1 MADLIAGILG
11 IEDSDRIFINTV
23 GQSVVY
29 NAVADVLAQWNANL
43 TDMLQMFVSGVTTDH
58 IQRYYSME
66 GGRLQEQG
74 TLAPAGATRGAGQ
87 WDVGFPL
94 RQYGTAW
101 GYDEISLA
109 YMTVQEMDRTL
120 AQLTAQGINTV
131 RFEILKALFNSA
143 GIASYDDKIH
153 PVYNIVPLA
162 NGDSVVYPPLAG
174 SESGATDNHYLE
186 SGYLATAISDVNN
199 PFETLVMELAEHF
212 SGGNEEELEV
222 VTFINRDEEAEVEAL
237 TDFTP
242 IEDMHIAP
250 GDDTA
255 RLTSAGPNVPGKI
268 IGRVSDSWVSRWAWM
283 PSGYM
288 LSIAVAEE
296 APLKMRVDPADT
308 GLPQGLGLVAGTD
321 SKFPLHGAQY
331 RHRFGLGVANRL
343 NGAVMELA
351 NGGTYTIPTIYA

>member
-11 IEDSDRIFINTV
+11 IEDSDRIFVNTV
-23 GQSVVY
+23 GQSVVF
-29 NAVADVLAQWNANL
+29 NAVQQILAQWNSNL
-43 TDMLQMFVSGVTTDH
+43 NDMLQVFVSGTTTDYV
-58 IQRYYSME
+58 QRYYSME

-74 TLAPAGATRGAGQ
+74 TLAPAAATRGAGH

-101 GYDEISLA
+101 GYDEISMA
-109 YMTVQEMDRTL
+109 YMTVMEMDRTL

-131 RFEILKALFNSA
+131 RFQILKALFNNVEISN
-143 GIASYDDKIH
+143 YDDKIH
-153 PVYNIVPLA
+153 PVYDIVPLA
-162 NGDSVVYPPLAG
+162 NGDTVVYPPLAG
-174 SESGATDNHYLE
+174 SESGATDDHYLE
-186 SGYLATAISDVNN
+186 AGYLASAISDTNN
-199 PFETLVMELAEHF
+199 PFPVMVRELAEHF
-212 SGGNEEELEV
+212 GENEEELEV
-222 VTFINRDEEAEVEAL
+222 ITFIHRDEEAEVEAL

-242 IEDMHIAP
+242 IEDMHVAP

-268 IGRVSDSWVSRWAWM
+268 IGRVSDSWVSRWPWM

-288 LSIAVAEE
+288 FSLAIAEE

-321 SKFPLHGAQY
+321 SVFPLHGAQY

-343 NGAVMELA
+343 NGVAMELA
-351 NGGTYTIPTIYA
+351 NGGTYTIPTVYA